1 MHCFIIARVMYKDL
15 KIQTTG
21 FNMSSAFDIINK
33 EKLMET
39 FGGILEE
46 DKKESVD

>member
-1 MHCFIIARVMYKDL
+1 
-15 KIQTTG
+15 
-21 FNMSSAFDIINK
+21 MSSAFDIINK

>member
-1 MHCFIIARVMYKDL
+1 MFKDL
-15 KIQTTG
+15 KIQTNG

-39 FGGILEE
+39 LGGILEE
-46 DKKESVD
+46 NKKESVD